1 MEYFF
6 PVLLAVLLI
15 LFLVTNFDLVST
27 VVGYLLTLAMIA
39 AVIGAIAYGLYEA
52 LGPRSVIFLVVVALA
67 IWVVTRASDS
77 VSGFIKGFAAG
88 YRAGPG
94 EKA

>member
-27 VVGYLLTLAMIA
+27 VVGYLLMVGMIT
-39 AVIGAIAYGLYEA
+39 AVVGAIAYGLYEA
-52 LGPRSVIFLVVVALA
+52 LGSRSAIFLVLVALG
-67 IWVVTRASDS
+67 IWAVTRARDS
-77 VSGFIKGFAAG
+77 VNGFIKGFATG

>member
-1 MEYFF
+1 MDYFF

-27 VVGYLLTLAMIA
+27 IVGYLLMVSMVT
-39 AVIGAIAYGLYEA
+39 AVVAAIAYGLHEA
-52 LGPRSVIFLVVVALA
+52 LGSIAMLLVLVALGV
-67 IWVVTRASDS
+67 WVVTRASDS
-77 VSGFIKGFAAG
+77 VSGFIKGFATG